1 MSGFRTWQPGEVI
14 TASNINDYLQNQAVM
29 VFADAATRTS
39 TISVPLEGM
48 LSWLEDENEYFYY
61 DGSAWENLIV
71 PITGGTA
78 GQAYVSNG
86 ASEAGFQDVKAE
98 FIATTVTNKSSAYTV
113 VLGDANTTLNF
124 TAAAVITFP
133 DVLTSIGDR
142 VDIIANTTSTV
153 EIIAGSGVTSWAGAG
168 SEGTSVEFYIDTP
181 YAAASVIKTAANQY
195 RVIGRVSA

>member
-14 TASNINDYLQNQAVM
+14 TASNINNYLQNQAVM

-48 LSWLEDENEYFYY
+48 LSWLEDENEFSYY

-98 FIATTVTNKSSAYTV
+98 FIATTVTDKSSAYTV

-153 EIIAGSGVTSWAGAG
+153 EIIAGAGVTSWAGAG
-168 SEGTSVEFYIDTP
+168 TTGTGTTFSMLIPFTG
-181 YAAASVIKTAANQY
+181 ASVIKTGSGEY
-195 RVIGRVSA
+195 RVIGRVFT

>member
-1 MSGFRTWQPGEVI
+1 MSGFRTWSPGEVI

-48 LSWLEDENEYFYY
+48 LSWLEDENEFSYY
-61 DGSAWENLIV
+61 DGSAWQDLIV

-153 EIIAGSGVTSWAGAG
+153 EIIAGAGVTSWAGAG
-168 SEGTSVEFYIDTP
+168 TTGTGTTFSMLIPFTG
-181 YAAASVIKTAANQY
+181 ASVIKTGSGEY
-195 RVIGRVSA
+195 RVIGRVFT

>member
-1 MSGFRTWQPGEVI
+1 MSGFRTWSPGEVI

-48 LSWLEDENEYFYY
+48 LSWLEDENEFSYY

-98 FIATTVTNKSSAYTV
+98 FIATTVTDKSSAYTV

-153 EIIAGSGVTSWAGAG
+153 EIIAGAGVTSWAGAG
-168 SEGTSVEFYIDTP
+168 TTGTGTTFSMLIPFTG
-181 YAAASVIKTAANQY
+181 ASVIKTGSGEY
-195 RVIGRVSA
+195 RVIGRVFT